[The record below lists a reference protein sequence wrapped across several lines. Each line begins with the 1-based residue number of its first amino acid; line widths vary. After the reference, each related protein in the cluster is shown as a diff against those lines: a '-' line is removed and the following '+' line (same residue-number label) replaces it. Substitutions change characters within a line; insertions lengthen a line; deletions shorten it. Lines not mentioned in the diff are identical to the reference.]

1 MVYGALLVKKKNR
14 IILSISSD
22 IGYYLANDWFS
33 KNFSVIGTYRK
44 KNEKIKELESLG
56 AKVFYCDLKKNKSVD
71 SVSKKISKFGK
82 WNSLVLAAGDQN
94 PIGNIL
100 NINLDEFE
108 NSFKINFINQIRFL
122 RNLLDKRE
130 GKTKRSPSV
139 LFFAGG
145 GTNNATVNYMA
156 YTLAKIT
163 SIKVTEL
170 LDAEVKDTK
179 FTILGPG
186 WVKTKIHKATLEQPS
201 NSGKNYR
208 KTIEIFKKN
217 NFYPMSEV
225 IKCCNWL
232 INADKALV
240 GGRNFSSV
248 FDPWNSKKITK
259 IKKDSNLFKLRRYG
273 NNFLK

>member
-22 IGYYLANDWFS
+22 IGYYLAKDWLS

-130 GKTKRSPSV
+130 GKTKKSPSV

-170 LDAEVKDTK
+170 LDAEIKDTK

>member
-1 MVYGALLVKKKNR
+1 MKKKNR

-22 IGYYLANDWFS
+22 IGYYLAKDWLS
-33 KNFSVIGTYRK
+33 KKFLVIGTYRK
-44 KNEKIKELESLG
+44 KNEKIKELKSLG

-71 SVSKKISKFGK
+71 NVSKKISKFGK

-108 NSFKINFINQIRFL
+108 NSFKINFINQLRFL
-122 RNLLDKRE
+122 RNLLDNRE
-130 GKTKRSPSV
+130 DKTKKSPSV

-170 LDAEVKDTK
+170 LDAEIKDTK

-186 WVKTKIHKATLEQPS
+186 WVKTKIHNATLEQPLK
-201 NSGKNYR
+201 SGKNYK
-208 KTIEIFKKN
+208 KTIENFKKN

-232 INADKALV
+232 INADKELV

-248 FDPWNSKKITK
+248 FDPWNNNKIVK
-259 IKKDSNLFKLRRYG
+259 IKKDTNIFKLRRYG
-273 NNFLK
+273 NNFLN

>member
-1 MVYGALLVKKKNR
+1 MVYRALLVKKKNR

-22 IGYYLANDWFS
+22 IGYYLAKDWLS

-56 AKVFYCDLKKNKSVD
+56 AKVFYCDLRKNKSVD
-71 SVSKKISKFGK
+71 NVSKKISKFGK

-100 NINLDEFE
+100 DINLDEFE
-108 NSFKINFINQIRFL
+108 NSLKVNFINQIRFL
-122 RNLLDKRE
+122 RNLLNKRE
-130 GKTKRSPSV
+130 DKTKRSPSV

-156 YTLAKIT
+156 YTLAQIT
-163 SIKVTEL
+163 SIKATEL
-170 LDAEVKDTK
+170 LDAEIKDTK

-186 WVKTKIHKATLEQPS
+186 WVKTKIHKATIDQPS
-201 NSGKNYR
+201 NSGKNYK
-208 KTIEIFKKN
+208 KTIQIFKKN

-248 FDPWNSKKITK
+248 FDPWNSRKITK